1 MTRTSIMPCLVYR
14 DAPAAI
20 DWLCQAFGF
29 AQHLVVPG
37 DGNTIAH
44 AQLTLGDGMIM
55 LGSGTS
61 ELMRQLTALPADIG
75 GRQTQTPYVVV
86 ADPEAHYATAIKAGA
101 RIVRPIQEEDYG
113 GKGYTLADPE
123 GYVWHFGSYDPWQDS
138 ELNPP

>member
-37 DGNTIAH
+37 DG
-44 AQLTLGDGMIM
+44 
-55 LGSGTS
+55 
-61 ELMRQLTALPADIG
+61 
-75 GRQTQTPYVVV
+75 GR
-86 ADPEAHYATAIKAGA
+86 
-101 RIVRPIQEEDYG
+101 
-113 GKGYTLADPE
+113 GYTLADPE

>member
-1 MTRTSIMPCLVYR
+1 MARSTIMPCLVYR

-20 DWLCQAFGF
+20 DWLCRAFGF
-29 AQHLVVPG
+29 DRHLVVPG
-37 DGNTIAH
+37 DGGTIAH

-61 ELMRQLTALPADIG
+61 ALMRQLTALPADVG

-86 ADPEAHYATAIKAGA
+86 ADPDAHYATAVKAGA

-123 GYVWHFGSYDPWQDS
+123 GHVWHFGSYDPWQDS